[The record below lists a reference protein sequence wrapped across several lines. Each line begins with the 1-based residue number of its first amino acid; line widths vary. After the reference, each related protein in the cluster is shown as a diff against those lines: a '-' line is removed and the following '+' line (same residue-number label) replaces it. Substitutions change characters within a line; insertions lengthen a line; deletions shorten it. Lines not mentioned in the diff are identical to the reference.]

1 MKKNKGIKIGII
13 LAVLVLGVAYA
24 AITANFT
31 INGTTKINGDSS
43 NFDAN
48 VIFDGVST
56 STTGAT
62 ASVST
67 DKKTITFTTQQ
78 MTTVGTSAVLTYKIK
93 NTSNYGASVTKLTC
107 TSSDGAFATYLSATP
122 SRTTALT
129 LNKGATS
136 SAETVKVKMI
146 KTYAQTTVKSMT
158 FTCTMTATA
167 TGA

>member
-31 INGTTKINGDSS
+31 INGKTKINGDSS

>member
-24 AITANFT
+24 AITST
-31 INGTTKINGDSS
+31 LTVGGSTSVKGDSTNFS
-43 NFDAN
+43 NN
-48 VIFDGVST
+48 VIFASATG
-56 STTGAT
+56 TTGST
-62 ASVST
+62 DTIST
-67 DKKTITFTTQQ
+67 DKHSITFTTAELKA
-78 MTTVGTSAVLTYKIK
+78 VGDEATLTYTIK
-93 NTSNYGASVTKLTC
+93 NTSNYGASISAVTCSSTD
-107 TSSDGAFATYLSATP
+107 TSFATYVTATP

>member
-24 AITANFT
+24 AITANY
-31 INGTTKINGDSS
+31 SS

-78 MTTVGTSAVLTYKIK
+78 MTTVGTSAVLTYQIKI
-93 NTSNYGASVTKLTC
+93 TSKYGASVTKLTC

-122 SRTTALT
+122 SRTTNLT
-129 LNKGATS
+129 VAKGATS
-136 SAETVKVKMI
+136 AAETLTVSMI
-146 KTYAQTTVKSMT
+146 KSYPEATAKSITY
-158 FTCTMTATA
+158 TCTMTATA
-167 TGA
+167 QDA

>member
-107 TSSDGAFATYLSATP
+107 TSSDGAFATYLSGRNINSKNDKII
-122 SRTTALT
+122 SRS
-129 LNKGATS
+129 NS
-136 SAETVKVKMI
+136 
-146 KTYAQTTVKSMT
+146 
-158 FTCTMTATA
+158 
-167 TGA
+167 

>member
-122 SRTTALT
+122 SRTTNLT
-129 LNKGATS
+129 VAKGATS
-136 SAETVKVKMI
+136 AAETLTVSMI
-146 KTYAQTTVKSMT
+146 KSYPEATAKSITY
-158 FTCTMTATA
+158 TCTMTATA
-167 TGA
+167 RDA